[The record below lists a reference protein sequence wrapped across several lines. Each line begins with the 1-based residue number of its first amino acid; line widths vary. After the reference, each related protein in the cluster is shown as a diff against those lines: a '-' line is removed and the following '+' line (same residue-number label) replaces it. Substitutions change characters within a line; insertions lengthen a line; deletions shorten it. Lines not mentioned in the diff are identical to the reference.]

1 MPSPFPGMDPYL
13 EDPWIWPDFH
23 LTYAVAIRTELNRR
37 LPSGYVA
44 LVDRYVWVQDPE
56 TEELKRLGK
65 PDVFLTGEGGSKGSP
80 ASTAVV
86 TPVEIILPSLTDK
99 GIPFV
104 RLIDRARRR
113 LVTVIELLSPA
124 NKTPGK
130 DRDAYLMKQREYLA
144 SDVNVVE
151 LDLLRKGERLPWIA
165 PSVAASAYYV
175 MVSRAAERPR
185 GLVWRLSVRDSL
197 PPIDIPLNAG
207 DGDVTLELSMCMNQ
221 AYDSAGYARELE
233 YDQPPNPPLDEPD
246 ATWARE
252 LIATT
257 LPKHHSQ
264 GNQS

>member
-1 MPSPFPGMDPYL
+1 MDPYL

-23 LTYAVAIRTELNRR
+23 LTFAVAIRTELNRR
-37 LPSGYVA
+37 LPTGYVA
-44 LVDRYVWVQDPE
+44 LVDRYVWVQEPE

-65 PDVFLTGEGGSKGSP
+65 PDVFLTGEGGSKGAP
-80 ASTAVV
+80 ASAAVTA
-86 TPVEIILPSLTDK
+86 PVEITLPSQTDK
-99 GIPFV
+99 GIPYV
-104 RLIDRARRR
+104 RLTDRARRR

-151 LDLLRKGERLPWIA
+151 MDLLRKGERLPWIS
-165 PSVAASAYYV
+165 PSVAVAAYYI
-175 MVSRAAERPR
+175 MVSRATERPR
-185 GLVWRLSVRDSL
+185 ALVWPFGVRDPL
-197 PPIDIPLNAG
+197 PAIAIPLNAR
-207 DGDVTLELSMCMNQ
+207 DGDITLELGTCMNQ
-221 AYDSAGYARELE
+221 AYDSAGYVRELE

-252 LIATT
+252 LRAGAF
-257 LPKHHSQ
+257 PEHHSQ